1 MARKA
6 LRKWIC
12 VGVLG
17 GLLEFGI
24 VYQVAFSG
32 TDSPTPEAVTD
43 TDGAKKSS
51 DRANK
56 AGRNRRTAR
65 HIAAAAGVAGTAAS
79 AAPQATET
87 IAAGKVTTPTSPGA
101 PAGVTPVAA
110 TASPATAGAGD
121 PLGET
126 LKTAVAAIVALPV
139 TLGLTDTAAPEPAV
153 TIPELLDAAR
163 AEAEALAKAATPPTP
178 AAAPPPI
185 DIASLPVEDM
195 IRHVFGAEG
204 NKAVEVAR
212 CESTL
217 RTQAQKGQFQGLFQ
231 LGANERA
238 DYGHGPDALAQVL
251 AAHALFLDRG
261 WQPWTCA

>member
-6 LRKWIC
+6 MRKWIC

-24 VYQVAFSG
+24 VYQIAFSG
-32 TDSPTPEAVTD
+32 TDSPTPETVAETD
-43 TDGAKKSS
+43 STAKSS
-51 DRANK
+51 PRTTK
-56 AGRNRRTAR
+56 AGRNRRTTR
-65 HIAAAAGVAGTAAS
+65 HIAAAAGIAGTAIS
-79 AAPQATET
+79 SNPQAAET
-87 IAAGKVTTPTSPGA
+87 VAAKRVTTPPAAKDPTGGA
-101 PAGVTPVAA
+101 PAQPATP
-110 TASPATAGAGD
+110 ASPEAGD

-126 LKTAVAAIVALPV
+126 LRTAVAAIVALPL
-139 TLGLTDTAAPEPAV
+139 TLGVNDTAIPEPPA
-153 TIPELLDAAR
+153 TIPDLLESAR
-163 AEAEALAKAATPPTP
+163 AEAEELANAAPTP
-178 AAAPPPI
+178 APAVAPSPI
-185 DIASLPVEDM
+185 DIGSLPVEDM
-195 IRHVFGAEG
+195 IRHVFGPEG
-204 NKAVEVAR
+204 DKAVEVAR

-217 RTQAQKGQFQGLFQ
+217 RTHAKKGQFHGLFQ